1 MKPAAA
7 TEPSARETENPG
19 VPGFRTWRGI
29 YWFVFIAFIVVVVL
43 LTIFSR
49 MFA

>member
-1 MKPAAA
+1 MKSSPADPAKGDD
-7 TEPSARETENPG
+7 SPG

-29 YWFVFIAFIVVVVL
+29 YVFVFACFVLVIVL

-49 MFA
+49 WFE